1 MKHLLKIHYK
11 HIMREIDREVTE
23 FISTA
28 EDGKYY
34 EGMNAHLY
42 EMFAERVDEARVFWV
57 DMEAIVRTTGV
68 GVFESRR
75 GNKIDRAIRF
85 PKMPFQDVVA
95 NVPFENGNVL
105 CIHYHE
111 NQSGR
116 FWNSTF
122 LRPKASKKVPLGS
135 LIMGKWH
142 THEDGFSLPFMR
154 DMNGYM
160 KLQTELQSASE
171 NVFSVFENLTGAQT
185 ETTPV
190 TGGNR
195 EIRDGVVGDDHKFYR
210 INLIPSDRVETGMT
224 RDYQPRRD
232 HEVRGHWRT
241 YKSGKR
247 TWVRSHRRGDETL
260 GTIAKTYIVDA
271 AE

>member
-11 HIMREIDREVTE
+11 HIMRAIDREVTE
-23 FISTA
+23 FIATA
-28 EDGKYY
+28 DDGQYY
-34 EGMNAHLY
+34 EGMNAQLY
-42 EMFAERVDEARVFWV
+42 EMLAERVDEARVFWV
-57 DMEAIVRTTGV
+57 DMDAIVRTTGV

-75 GNKIDRAIRF
+75 GSAANRPISV
-85 PKMPFQDVVA
+85 PKMPFTDVVV
-95 NVPFENGNVL
+95 NVPVENGNVFCL
-105 CIHYHE
+105 HYHE
-111 NQSGR
+111 TQWGQ
-116 FWNSTF
+116 FWNTTF
-122 LRPKASKKVPLGS
+122 LRPKAAKKVPTQSIILGKYH
-135 LIMGKWH
+135 LEK
-142 THEDGFSLPFMR
+142 DGFSLPFME
-154 DMNGYM
+154 DMNGYL
-160 KLQTELQSASE
+160 KIQSQVQAASD
-171 NVFSVFENLTGAQT
+171 NIFAVFDQLKVGQA
-185 ETTPV
+185 ETKPV

-195 EIRDGVVGDDHKFYR
+195 EVRDGIVGDQHKFYR

-247 TWVRSHRRGDETL
+247 TWIRSHRRGDETL